1 MNKAS
6 INLYAYIYF
15 LWEHKF
21 SLFVGKNQRDYL
33 SCLEISGLE
42 FVHSMSFIIFVKF
55 LTIIFPIASLAFS
68 DFNWCMLKHLITS
81 YSPCITSSVLLL
93 SLLCL
98 NLGEFCLAI
107 FKFVEVFLQ
116 LHCVS

>member
-1 MNKAS
+1 MHMF
-6 INLYAYIYF
+6 F

-21 SLFVGKNQRDYL
+21 SLFLGENQRDYL

-55 LTIIFPIASLAFS
+55 LSIIFPIVSLASS
-68 DFNWCMLKHLITS
+68 DFNWCMLDHLIS
-81 YSPCITSSVLLL
+81 SCSPWILSSVLLL
-93 SLLCL
+93 SFLCF
-98 NLGEFCLAI
+98 NLGQFYLAI

>member
-1 MNKAS
+1 MHM
-6 INLYAYIYF
+6 LLLF
-15 LWEHKF
+15 LWEYKF
-21 SLFVGKNQRDYL
+21 SLFLGKNQRDYL

-55 LTIIFPIASLAFS
+55 LTIIFPIVSLAFS
-68 DFNWCMLKHLITS
+68 DFNWCMLDHLISS
-81 YSPCITSSVLLL
+81 YSPCILSSVLLL
-93 SLLCL
+93 SLLCF
-98 NLGEFCLAI
+98 NLGHFYLAI